1 MPSLNAPINLTITH
15 AHPRRPYGGR
25 AGPRRRAAE
34 KSQWWPG
41 AAGNLRGAVGGTRCQ
56 PPPTAMYI
64 LYHTRVYLSITVCV
78 SRYTTSTHGMPTPR
92 RPRSELSNHCS
103 RQPSSSAAAGSR
115 SGARHGMRCSGAQCG
130 TACAATGAAEQQRC
144 NSDGWWCVARATAAT
159 RRGTRPG

>member
-1 MPSLNAPINLTITH
+1 MPSLNAPIHLTITH

-115 SGARHGMRCSGAQCG
+115 SGAQHGVRCSGAQCG